1 MDLFDEMLYNI
12 IHELIEE
19 LIFDEWKTI
28 VE

>member
-12 IHELIEE
+12 IDELIEE